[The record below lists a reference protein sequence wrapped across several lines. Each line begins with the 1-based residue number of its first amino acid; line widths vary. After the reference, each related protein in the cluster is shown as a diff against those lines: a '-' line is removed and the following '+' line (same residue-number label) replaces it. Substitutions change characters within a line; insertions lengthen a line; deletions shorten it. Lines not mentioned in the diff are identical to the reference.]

1 MMNTYIL
8 ILLILFGGAFAA
20 YFLNKL
26 APILSG
32 LTAFAATTIATIL
45 FYTQVKIG
53 SQVQLTIGGINLE
66 WGINAYS
73 WLFSFIVLGLG
84 TLASLYSIQ
93 YMQNKERQGYFYLN
107 FLLSIGAMMGIL
119 LSHDFVSFFI
129 FWEIM
134 TWSSFLIVIYN
145 GKDVKKIGIKY
156 MIFSAIGAYAMLMSI
171 VMIFAETKSFL
182 ISDFI
187 NLISTTGFS
196 NHILMITLLLIGFG
210 VKAAVMPLH
219 VWAVGAYSNSPMSYT
234 SVFSGALSKMGI
246 YGFGI
251 VMLAAM
257 TYVSPT
263 ISENAGS
270 GYSIISIEVIK
281 IIFQWLGAITAI
293 MGTLYALKQTDAK
306 KLLAYSSIAQLG
318 YIITG
323 IAVGTKLAVMSALF
337 LAVLHGIF
345 KGTLFMAVGAIERQ
359 TGTTDMTKISGL
371 IRKMPWTFIASLM
384 SIIALAGI
392 PPLAGFVPKWLLYE
406 GLITSGHYFLV
417 ILLFFSSTAAFLY
430 CYRFLFG
437 LFLGQEEEETKN
449 VKEAPASMVIP
460 MMFLAGLTLVFGT
473 YPGLLFKPIANAMEF
488 VGMHDV
494 TWNMTVLSNVWGD
507 TVSLNLVSIAI
518 FVIFISAALFLFK
531 GMRGTRYVTTKDIS
545 TSGEI
550 PTENENLT
558 YQLDFFKPFE
568 RAVDP
573 LYKRTMDKIYNAIG
587 ESLEA
592 VFDFTRSI
600 YTGNGQTY
608 AIYVI
613 VFVVIL
619 LIFKDSIF

>member
-1 MMNTYIL
+1 MNTYIL
-8 ILLILFGGAFAA
+8 ILLILFGGAFLA

-32 LTAFAATTIATIL
+32 ITAFIATSAAAAL
-45 FYTQVKIG
+45 FYTQIEIG
-53 SQVQLTIGGINLE
+53 TTYQIVIGGINLQL
-66 WGINAYS
+66 GINDYS
-73 WLFSFIVLGLG
+73 WLFSLIVLGLG
-84 TLASLYSIQ
+84 TLATLYSIQ
-93 YMQNKERQGYFYLN
+93 YMQGKERQGYFYLN
-107 FLLSIGAMMGIL
+107 FLLSIGSMMGIL
-119 LSHDFVSFFI
+119 FSQDFVSFFV

-145 GKDVKKIGIKY
+145 GKDVRKIGVKY

-171 VMIFAETKSFL
+171 VMLFAETKSFL

-187 NLISTTGFS
+187 NLIAQTGFE
-196 NHILMITLLLIGFG
+196 NHYLILILLLTGFG

-219 VWAVGAYSNSPMSYT
+219 VWAVGSYSNSPMSYT

-251 VMLAAM
+251 VILAAM
-257 TYVSPT
+257 TYVSPSANQDYALGGFD
-263 ISENAGS
+263 IN
-270 GYSIISIEVIK
+270 IDVIK
-281 IIFQWLGAITAI
+281 VVFQWLGAVTAV
-293 MGTLYALKQTDAK
+293 MGTLYAFKQTDAK
-306 KLLAYSSIAQLG
+306 KLLAYSSVAQLG

-337 LAVLHGIF
+337 LAVIHAIF
-345 KGTLFMAVGAIERQ
+345 KGALFMAVGAIERQ

-371 IRKMPWTFIASLM
+371 IRRMPWTFVASLM

-449 VKEAPASMVIP
+449 VKEAPATMVIP
-460 MMFLAGLTLVFGT
+460 MMLLAGLTLLFGT
-473 YPGLLFKPIANAMEF
+473 YPGLLFHPIAKAMAS
-488 VGMHDV
+488 VGMTDV
-494 TWNMTVLSNVWGD
+494 TWSMSSLSNVWSD
-507 TVSLNLVSIAI
+507 TVSLDLVTITI
-518 FVIFISAALFLFK
+518 FTVFIVAALFLFK
-531 GMRGTRYVTTKDIS
+531 GFRGTRYVTTKDIS

-550 PTENENLT
+550 IGENENFT

-568 RAVDP
+568 RAVAP

-592 VFDFTRSI
+592 VFDFVRSI

-608 AIYVI
+608 AIYVV

-619 LIFKDSIF
+619 LIFKDAIFN

>member
-8 ILLILFGGAFAA
+8 ILLILFGGAFVA

-26 APILSG
+26 TPILSG
-32 LTAFAATTIATIL
+32 LTAFVAIVVATVL
-45 FYTQVKIG
+45 FYTQVEIG
-53 SQVQLTIGGINLE
+53 SQVQLTIGGVNLE

-73 WLFSFIVLGLG
+73 WLFSLIVLGLG
-84 TLASLYSIQ
+84 SLASLYSIQ

-107 FLLSIGAMMGIL
+107 FMLSIGAMMGIL

-145 GKDVKKIGIKY
+145 GKKVNSIGVKY
-156 MIFSAIGAYAMLMSI
+156 MIYSAIGAYAMLMSI

-187 NLISTTGFS
+187 NLIATTGYS
-196 NHILMITLLLIGFG
+196 NHILMIVLLLIGFG

-251 VMLAAM
+251 VILAAM

-263 ISENAGS
+263 ATDSI
-270 GYSIISIEVIK
+270 GYSAISIEVIK
-281 IIFQWLGAITAI
+281 VIFQWLGAVTAV

-323 IAVGTKLAVMSALF
+323 LAVGTKLAVMSALF

-371 IRKMPWTFIASLM
+371 IRKMPWTFVASLM

-417 ILLFFSSTAAFLY
+417 IMLFFSSTAAFLY

-437 LFLGQEEEETKN
+437 LFLGQEEEEVKN
-449 VKEAPASMVIP
+449 VKEAPATMVVP
-460 MMFLAGLTLVFGT
+460 MMLLASLTMVFGT
-473 YPGLLFKPIANAMEF
+473 YPGLLFKPIAAAMEF
-488 VGMHDV
+488 VGMQDV

-507 TVSLNLVSIAI
+507 TVSLNLVTITI
-518 FVIFISAALFLFK
+518 FVIFITAALFLFK
-531 GMRGTRYVTTKDIS
+531 GFRGTRYVTTKDIS

-568 RAVDP
+568 RAVAP

-592 VFDFTRSI
+592 VFDFVRSI

-619 LIFKDSIF
+619 LIFKDTIF